1 VCGALNDEGF
11 STCIRCG
18 TPLRGGV
25 PAPAARPAPLADKP
39 AIAVMLLGGLCSVV
53 FAYQILLAFKFRGTL
68 PILGAGSRMEAV
80 RAGAL
85 EVNADLFLAE
95 PWRLLSSVFVHF
107 GVLHFALNMMGFVWL
122 GRMAERLVG
131 PARTITAF
139 VVTGVSGS
147 AATMALAIATGAAAL
162 DPSGSTISAG
172 ASGGILG
179 VMGLVVGVLVRRR
192 DPRWKPFVFQS
203 IFYTFL
209 FGFAVNA
216 GSGPIS
222 VNNAAHLGGLLA
234 GVLFGLIWGGRGAA
248 EGTFTRVVGGI
259 LVAISVA
266 SLGMA
271 EMSER
276 WRQLGG
282 S

>member
-1 VCGALNDEGF
+1 
-11 STCIRCG
+11 
-18 TPLRGGV
+18 V
-25 PAPAARPAPLADKP
+25 PAAAPVADKP
-39 AIAVMLLGGLCSVV
+39 AIAVIALGGLCSVI
-53 FAYQILLAFKFRGTL
+53 FAYQVLLAFKYRGSL

-85 EVNADLFLAE
+85 EVQADLFLAE

-107 GVLHFALNMMGFVWL
+107 GLVHFALNMMGFVWL
-122 GRMAERLVG
+122 GKMAERLVG

-147 AATMALAIATGAAAL
+147 AATMALAILTGAAVGE
-162 DPSGSTISAG
+162 PSGSTISAG

-179 VMGLVVGVLVRRR
+179 VMGLVVGVLIRRR

-209 FGFAVNA
+209 FGIAVNT

-222 VNNAAHLGGLLA
+222 VNNAAHLGGLVA
-234 GVLFGLIWGGRGAA
+234 GVLFGLLWGGRGAR
-248 EGTFTRVVGGI
+248 EGTFTRVVGGV
-259 LVAISVA
+259 LLAISVA
-266 SLGMA
+266 SLGLA

-276 WRQLGG
+276 WRALSG